1 MFVYHLILLFCG
13 AVFHFTEKLYTEV
26 WCFMVKKKKIFQLFQ
41 IKKTKMQQQH
51 FSKKAPLLQ
60 KVDDLMGEKK
70 FQFFFL

>member
-1 MFVYHLILLFCG
+1 
-13 AVFHFTEKLYTEV
+13 
-26 WCFMVKKKKIFQLFQ
+26 MVKKKKIFQLFQ

-70 FQFFFL
+70 FQFFFFNTLVLF